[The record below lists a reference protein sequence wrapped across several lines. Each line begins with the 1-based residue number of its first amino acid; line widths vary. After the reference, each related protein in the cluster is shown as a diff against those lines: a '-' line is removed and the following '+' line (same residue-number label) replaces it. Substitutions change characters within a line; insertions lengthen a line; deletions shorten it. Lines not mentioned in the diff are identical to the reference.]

1 MFPEKLWVKIGIAR
15 AVEVELPFF
24 RLCKFSSSDTVPCRR
39 ISQSSAALRVRAKA
53 QWCDWNNRP
62 LVFSRVKERKKIQFT
77 VLASKTTWP
86 SPDHHLTITWPSPDH
101 TWPTWSQ
108 SMQVI
113 CRNPIEP
120 HATLR
125 TPSNP
130 MEVHGLPIQSHG
142 INIHHRRPQTVGGK
156 VLGGTG
162 RLMILGRLVRCLK
175 VSHVAQNRNRNGP
188 KLMTNSWQT
197 DWLSGCSW
205 KHAWT
210 CVNCWGKSPE
220 SSPSE
225 GLAAKRRQHHAV
237 QLVLELRRLF
247 GYCALAI

>member
-1 MFPEKLWVKIGIAR
+1 MQKNFAIKCCTSSTSQSPVMRLKQPATC
-15 AVEVELPFF
+15 FF
-24 RLCKFSSSDTVPCRR
+24 KGQGEEEDTVHCPYLL
-39 ISQSSAALRVRAKA
+39 I
-53 QWCDWNNRP
+53 RP
-62 LVFSRVKERKKIQFT
+62 HDHHLTI
-77 VLASKTTWP
+77 TWP

-108 SMQVI
+108 SMQVM

-175 VSHVAQNRNRNGP
+175 VSHVAQNRNRKGP

>member
-101 TWPTWSQ
+101 HLTITWPYLTHLESKYAGHLQKPHRTPCDTTHSIESHGSTWTP
-108 SMQVI
+108 
-113 CRNPIEP
+113 NPIARNK
-120 HATLR
+120 H
-125 TPSNP
+125 TPP
-130 MEVHGLPIQSHG
+130 
-142 INIHHRRPQTVGGK
+142 
-156 VLGGTG
+156 
-162 RLMILGRLVRCLK
+162 
-175 VSHVAQNRNRNGP
+175 
-188 KLMTNSWQT
+188 
-197 DWLSGCSW
+197 
-205 KHAWT
+205 
-210 CVNCWGKSPE
+210 
-220 SSPSE
+220 
-225 GLAAKRRQHHAV
+225 
-237 QLVLELRRLF
+237 
-247 GYCALAI
+247 